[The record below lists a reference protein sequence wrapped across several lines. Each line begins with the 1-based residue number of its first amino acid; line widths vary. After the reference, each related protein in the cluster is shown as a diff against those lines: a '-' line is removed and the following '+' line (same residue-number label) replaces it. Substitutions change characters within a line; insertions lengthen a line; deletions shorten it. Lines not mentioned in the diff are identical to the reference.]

1 MKIKYLKD
9 APQAKAGEVKEI
21 YCQYA
26 NVLIKLGFAE
36 IFVEDQIE
44 EDEDDPDP
52 IAKVND
58 KIQDSGENKGQDDVQ
73 ELV

>member
-58 KIQDSGENKGQDDVQ
+58 KIQDSGENKG
-73 ELV
+73 

>member
-36 IFVEDQIE
+36 LFVGDQIE
-44 EDEDDPDP
+44 DEEGDGDPDP
-52 IAKVND
+52 IAEIKD
-58 KIQDSGENKGQDDVQ
+58 KIQDSGENKG
-73 ELV
+73 